1 MPQITKLAVN
11 QGHKDA
17 IFALASTQDSKIFFS
32 SGADGFV
39 TSWQADGASDG
50 QLIARV
56 PNSVYAMAVQDNY
69 LLIGHNY
76 DGLHV
81 VDWRKKKE
89 IGTVQLTTKQIFDIK
104 IIGDL
109 AYIGTG
115 EGELIKLNYKT
126 LQVLNRVQLSDKSI
140 RSIAVRPD
148 EQELA
153 LAFSDNHIRIVLP
166 ETLKVLKDFDAHSN
180 SVFKVAYKNDLLFS
194 GGRDAQLK
202 VWDHQH
208 AYENIFQAPAHMWA
222 INDLAFSPDGE
233 HFVTCSMDKTIK
245 LWDARTFELLKV
257 IDKDRFDS
265 HTSSVNKILWLDTGQ
280 VISISDDRAIMLWNI
295 EF

>member
-1 MPQITKLAVN
+1 
-11 QGHKDA
+11 
-17 IFALASTQDSKIFFS
+17 
-32 SGADGFV
+32 
-39 TSWQADGASDG
+39 
-50 QLIARV
+50 
-56 PNSVYAMAVQDNY
+56 
-69 LLIGHNY
+69 
-76 DGLHV
+76 
-81 VDWRKKKE
+81 
-89 IGTVQLTTKQIFDIK
+89 
-104 IIGDL
+104 
-109 AYIGTG
+109 
-115 EGELIKLNYKT
+115 
-126 LQVLNRVQLSDKSI
+126 
-140 RSIAVRPD
+140 
-148 EQELA
+148 
-153 LAFSDNHIRIVLP
+153 
-166 ETLKVLKDFDAHSN
+166 LKVLKDFDAHSN